1 MPIYKI
7 SFFKNMV
14 VVFSFKKIDYYVFIA
29 EQLGKN
35 KFLNEIS
42 YKNLKFLNGPKF
54 NWFISISYT
63 IKKITQNFHTQI

>member
-54 NWFISISYT
+54 N
-63 IKKITQNFHTQI
+63 